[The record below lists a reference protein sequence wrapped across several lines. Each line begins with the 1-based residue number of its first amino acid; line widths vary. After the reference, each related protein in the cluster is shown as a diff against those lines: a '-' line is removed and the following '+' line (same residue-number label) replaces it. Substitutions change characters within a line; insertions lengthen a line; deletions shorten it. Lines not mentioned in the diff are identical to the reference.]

1 MKRKIN
7 KILRMIRNSFIEF
20 LQRPVVV
27 NASLSIDKTGEV
39 YHSNWG
45 DDINSFFLEA
55 ISLRPVVLYH
65 ECILAK
71 LFKRDNYVVIGS
83 TIDMLV
89 NRQSI
94 VWGAGLIQEN
104 PCHLVMP
111 RKICAVR
118 GPKTREVLLKHGIEC
133 PAIYG
138 DPALLL
144 PIYYRPRTRKKYKLG
159 IIPHYTELSLLPE
172 HLLNSE
178 DVYVIR
184 IQGYQHWLGFVEEL
198 NACEYIVSSSLHGLI
213 LAEAYDIP
221 NCWMELECAQQ
232 RSRFKYDDFYASIGK
247 QIVSPFVM
255 NKEMTVQQL
264 IEQCQQWSPG
274 TIDLQPLLNACP
286 FELKI
291 TL

>member
-104 PCHLVMP
+104 PCNLVMP

-138 DPALLL
+138 DPACCCLS
-144 PIYYRPRTRKKYKLG
+144 
-159 IIPHYTELSLLPE
+159 IIDLVHEKSISWALSHYTELSLLPE
-172 HLLNSE
+172 HLLN
-178 DVYVIR
+178 
-184 IQGYQHWLGFVEEL
+184 
-198 NACEYIVSSSLHGLI
+198 
-213 LAEAYDIP
+213 
-221 NCWMELECAQQ
+221 
-232 RSRFKYDDFYASIGK
+232 
-247 QIVSPFVM
+247 
-255 NKEMTVQQL
+255 
-264 IEQCQQWSPG
+264 IEGC
-274 TIDLQPLLNACP
+274 ICN
-286 FELKI
+286 
-291 TL
+291 

>member
-94 VWGAGLIQEN
+94 VWG
-104 PCHLVMP
+104 CRTHS
-111 RKICAVR
+111 RK
-118 GPKTREVLLKHGIEC
+118 
-133 PAIYG
+133 
-138 DPALLL
+138 
-144 PIYYRPRTRKKYKLG
+144 
-159 IIPHYTELSLLPE
+159 
-172 HLLNSE
+172 
-178 DVYVIR
+178 
-184 IQGYQHWLGFVEEL
+184 
-198 NACEYIVSSSLHGLI
+198 
-213 LAEAYDIP
+213 
-221 NCWMELECAQQ
+221 
-232 RSRFKYDDFYASIGK
+232 
-247 QIVSPFVM
+247 
-255 NKEMTVQQL
+255 
-264 IEQCQQWSPG
+264 
-274 TIDLQPLLNACP
+274 PL
-286 FELKI
+286 
-291 TL
+291 

>member
-1 MKRKIN
+1 
-7 KILRMIRNSFIEF
+7 
-20 LQRPVVV
+20 
-27 NASLSIDKTGEV
+27 
-39 YHSNWG
+39 
-45 DDINSFFLEA
+45 
-55 ISLRPVVLYH
+55 
-65 ECILAK
+65 
-71 LFKRDNYVVIGS
+71 
-83 TIDMLV
+83 
-89 NRQSI
+89 
-94 VWGAGLIQEN
+94 
-104 PCHLVMP
+104 MP